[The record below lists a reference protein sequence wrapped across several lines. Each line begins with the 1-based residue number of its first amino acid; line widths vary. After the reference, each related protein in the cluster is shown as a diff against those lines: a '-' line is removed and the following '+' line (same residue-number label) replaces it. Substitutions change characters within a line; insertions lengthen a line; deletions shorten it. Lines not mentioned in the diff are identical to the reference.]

1 MITVITVSWTL
12 GQRLGDTLQW
22 AAVDLHSEMD
32 GRLVITVRRGKTLGV
47 TPLYALAL
55 HNGPL
60 AADLLALK
68 SRCNDDRLFLW
79 TPHNTPA
86 QRAAVK
92 QQVALILTTLGEQF
106 ELRSVRRGG
115 LQHMASLGHSFD
127 DILLL
132 SRHASS
138 DMLRRYLNWGAC
150 APAHLDQLSTI
161 STQMTADL

>member
-1 MITVITVSWTL
+1 MLFLGDVPMQHRFARFEAECHIRRLARFADCPSINRSPSITVSWTL

-47 TPLYALAL
+47 TPPYVLAL

-79 TPHNTPA
+79 TPHNTP
-86 QRAAVK
+86 
-92 QQVALILTTLGEQF
+92 
-106 ELRSVRRGG
+106 RSERR
-115 LQHMASLGHSFD
+115 
-127 DILLL
+127 
-132 SRHASS
+132 
-138 DMLRRYLNWGAC
+138 
-150 APAHLDQLSTI
+150 
-161 STQMTADL
+161 

>member
-1 MITVITVSWTL
+1 VSWTL

-47 TPLYALAL
+47 TPPYVLAL
-55 HNGPL
+55 NNGPL

-79 TPHNTPA
+79 TPHNASTDSDDA
-86 QRAAVK
+86 RRT
-92 QQVALILTTLGEQF
+92 IRT
-106 ELRSVRRGG
+106 RSVRRGG
-115 LQHMASLGHSFD
+115 LQHMASLGHSFE
-127 DILLL
+127 DILLF

-138 DMLRRYLNWGAC
+138 DMLWGA
-150 APAHLDQLSTI
+150 ASRRRLGPLRSRDRLGERA
-161 STQMTADL
+161 TAAGHSVLAWG